1 MESRPLRY
9 FVAVAEELNFA
20 RAAERLGISPPPL
33 SRAIRQLESELGA
46 VLFERTTH
54 SVTLTP
60 AGEVLLAEAPFALE
74 ALEAAGR
81 RARRA
86 AAAEPKLALAVKAD
100 GDAGLLEA
108 ILARYAADPAAL
120 PVSVRLCAWH
130 EQSRL
135 LRQGEAD
142 VALAYEPYDR
152 TGLDAEYLTAE
163 PRVAALAARHPLAA
177 RAGLSLADLGLRPDE
192 VHRYIDEIR
201 GKGQDL
207 AQLLTLVGL
216 GEVVPCSP
224 RPWPTAIPARASS
237 TVPSWT
243 HPLPSWPSPGRSSPA
258 RRPPRHWSVRPWR
271 WRKPHG
277 SGRRAERSAERRGDT
292 SARRWE
298 LVAPRS
304 AERHA
309 DTARAAPHG
318 RVAQAA
324 QRPARP
330 ARGPRPVGPP
340 RLTPPRLT
348 PSRPPAPA
356 RAAAPAGRGGRSTSP
371 VRCRSPVSAAAR
383 PARRSPRPPPS
394 PRGSGHGRARRSPRR
409 S

>member
-1 MESRPLRY
+1 MESRPVRY

-108 ILARYAADPAAL
+108 ILARYAAGPAAL

-152 TGLDAEYLTAE
+152 TGLDAEDLTAE

-216 GEVVPCSP
+216 GEVVPLLPASVADRYP
-224 RPWPTAIPARASS
+224 RPGVVYRPVLDAPPAVLAVAWLQQSRSTATAALVRAA
-237 TVPSWT
+237 VE
-243 HPLPSWPSPGRSSPA
+243 
-258 RRPPRHWSVRPWR
+258 V
-271 WRKPHG
+271 
-277 SGRRAERSAERRGDT
+277 AE
-292 SARRWE
+292 
-298 LVAPRS
+298 
-304 AERHA
+304 
-309 DTARAAPHG
+309 TARE
-318 RVAQAA
+318 RQA
-324 QRPARP
+324 
-330 ARGPRPVGPP
+330 
-340 RLTPPRLT
+340 
-348 PSRPPAPA
+348 S
-356 RAAAPAGRGGRSTSP
+356 
-371 VRCRSPVSAAAR
+371 
-383 PARRSPRPPPS
+383 
-394 PRGSGHGRARRSPRR
+394 
-409 S
+409 